1 MGEHKVSKLTNKKQ
15 RLKFVQDLLRDI
27 RALEFML
34 EQKDMFEENITR
46 IGAEQEMVLVDK
58 ETFKAAPMA
67 MEALDVL
74 KEYDWVETEIAKFNL
89 ETNLDP
95 REFTGNC
102 FSEMEKENRSKLLKI
117 DEEIEKLG
125 LNIVLTGILPTLIK
139 DDLSLENLTPME
151 RYRALIEAINEQ
163 LVSES
168 YQLNLKG
175 IDELR
180 IKHDSPLI
188 EACNTSFQVHLQV
201 SPKDFVKMYNIA
213 QALAGPVMAIAANS
227 PLVFGKMLWHESR
240 IAMFQ
245 QALDT
250 RTSHDQ
256 IRDRRPRVQFGN
268 SWLEDSI
275 LDIYR
280 EDISRFRVLISADY
294 DENPLEKLKEKV
306 TPKLSRLQV
315 HNGTVYRWNRPCYG
329 ISPNGQPHLR
339 IENRVFAAGPT
350 VLDETANAAFWL
362 GLMIGMS
369 LEFDDIRT
377 KIDFEDVHDN
387 FEKAARFGID
397 CTFNW
402 IDDQKISACD
412 LVLDHLLPIARKGLE
427 HRKIDAKD
435 IDKYLGVI
443 EGRAKKHMNG
453 ARWMLKSFLK
463 LSRETS
469 KDEALT
475 TLTSCIIENQK
486 TSLPAHEWKIPELID
501 LKNYAPKKL
510 KVSSFMDTDLF
521 TVEKEDLIELVAE
534 MMDWKKIKYTPVE
547 NKKGHLEGLV
557 SAGLI
562 LKHYI
567 STRNN
572 PLKSQRTVN
581 QIMVKKPI
589 VIGPNASI
597 MDAMN
602 IMRQN
607 RIGCLPVVSNKEL
620 VGLITE
626 QSILRISSRLLER
639 LE

>member
-67 MEALDVL
+67 MEALDAL
-74 KEYDWVETEIAKFNL
+74 KDYDWVETEIAKFNL

-117 DEEIEKLG
+117 NEEIEKLG

-139 DDLSLENLTPME
+139 DDLSLDNLTPME

-201 SPKDFVKMYNIA
+201 SPKEFVKMYNIA